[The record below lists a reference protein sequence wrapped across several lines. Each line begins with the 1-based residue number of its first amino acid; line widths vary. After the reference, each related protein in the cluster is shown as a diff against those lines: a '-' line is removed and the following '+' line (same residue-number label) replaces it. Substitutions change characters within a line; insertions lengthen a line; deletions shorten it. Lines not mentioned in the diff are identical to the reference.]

1 MAWNAIHRLVV
12 ITEQLVDVDGVFP
25 DWVKIPDRFNPWYV
39 SKSQQFVEDFLKNN
53 LNLTCEKLKGFH
65 AIVSSVNS
73 LIFIQIEE
81 HEYYN
86 NLWEP
91 NEAEFKYE
99 INYKTTDGETHEE
112 RGQGLTKCIGSVHR
126 IKMEL
131 DKTNGKGIIKIDH
144 PTKSV

>member
-1 MAWNAIHRLVV
+1 MAWNAIHRLV
-12 ITEQLVDVDGVFP
+12 IMTEQLVDESVDGMFP
-25 DWVKIPDRFNPWYV
+25 DWVNQYNPW
-39 SKSQQFVEDFLKNN
+39 SKTRRFVEDFLKKN
-53 LNLTCEKLKGFH
+53 LKVAYDEVTGFR
-65 AIVSSVNS
+65 ATVPTVNS
-73 LIFIQIEE
+73 RIFILIEKCE
-81 HEYYN
+81 GYDDS
-86 NLWEP
+86 LEP

-112 RGQGLTKCIGSVHR
+112 RGQGLTKCIGNVHR